1 MWGND
6 ASKRLIL
13 FLGIKPGNVSEY
25 DEINLNFSNPDEAN
39 KSIADS
45 IQKSWVVKSGGT
57 SYRLTDLGTKTISE
71 MEKNLKLK
79 LLKNLKT
86 IITMT
91 CPTCSARLTGM
102 LHVNT
107 KKTQII
113 CHSCNWKSW

>member
-1 MWGND
+1 MQSDD

-13 FLGIKPGNVSEY
+13 FLGIKPENTAEY
-25 DEINLNFSNPDEAN
+25 DEINLNFSNPTEVDQCI
-39 KSIADS
+39 SDS
-45 IQKSWVVKSGGT
+45 IQKSWIVKSSGR
-57 SYRLTDLGTKTISE
+57 SYRLTDSGINAIKN
-71 MEKNLKLK
+71 MEKKIKIK
-79 LLKNLKT
+79 LLQNLKT

-91 CPTCSARLTGM
+91 CPTCSAKLTGL